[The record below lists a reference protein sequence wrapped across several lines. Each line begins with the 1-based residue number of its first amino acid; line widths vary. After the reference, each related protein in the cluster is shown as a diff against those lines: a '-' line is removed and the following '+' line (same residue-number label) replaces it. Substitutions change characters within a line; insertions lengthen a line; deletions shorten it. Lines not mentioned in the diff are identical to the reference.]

1 MNTFWRASLVAAAML
16 TAAGPLRADSLDA
29 LERLIG
35 RWMAIRETAATEAR
49 AWHEQAATWRQEID
63 LLARERDTLA
73 EHLESRL
80 AARRKTAETLAS
92 LDDTIAEHEALLQA
106 LVPTVTAL
114 EDHLR
119 AMRHLIPAPLAP
131 ELADGLS
138 GLAAGAGPI
147 DSESLVRRTQRAL
160 GLMADLER
168 FQNALHTGRETVEL
182 EGTRRELRVLY
193 LGLGQAYGVAPDGSR
208 AAVGTPARSGWTWRY
223 ADDLAATIQ
232 AAIAILDRET
242 PARLVT
248 LPMQVRP

>member
-1 MNTFWRASLVAAAML
+1 MNTSWRASLVAAAVL

-29 LERLIG
+29 LERLVG
-35 RWMAIRETAATEAR
+35 RWIAVRETAAAEAR
-49 AWHEQAATWRQEID
+49 AGREQAAAWRQEID

-73 EHLESRL
+73 EHLETRL
-80 AARRKTAETLAS
+80 SARRETAETLA
-92 LDDTIAEHEALLQA
+92 LLQDTIAGHAVLLQA
-106 LVPTVTAL
+106 LVPTITAL

-119 AMRHLIPAPLAP
+119 AMWHLIPAPLAP
-131 ELADGLS
+131 ELADGLIS
-138 GLAAGAGPI
+138 LATDTGPI

-168 FQNALHTGRETVEL
+168 FQNTLHTGRETIEL
-182 EGTRRELRVLY
+182 DGTRRELRVLY

-248 LPMQVRP
+248 LPMQVVP